1 MSMVNNAKKGIF
13 IIIIATLFFAI
24 MDGVSRY
31 LAETYNVFV
40 INMIRS
46 WVLALFVILISLRK
60 KDGIKKVLSS
70 KQPFVQFI
78 RGVLLTLAILIGV
91 YSFTKLGLVQTHS
104 IMSFFPLIV
113 VAFSGPILN
122 EKIGIQRWLAVIFG
136 FIGIIIILDPVNFI
150 LSFDGLLPLL
160 GAFVLGFYTILT
172 RKVSETDKSETSFFW
187 VAIIGFFIMSCLG
200 PFHWEPILFNDWGWM
215 ALLCVLSTVGHFL
228 LIMAYENAEASILQ
242 PFTYFQLLFA
252 SIIGICF
259 FNDKITLSIFVGG
272 SIVVL
277 SGIFAA
283 WRNHVKNK
291 KTLIV

>member
-60 KDGIKKVLSS
+60 KDGIKKISSS

-150 LSFDGLLPLL
+150 FSFDGLLPVL

>member
-1 MSMVNNAKKGIF
+1 MVNNAKKGIF

-46 WVLALFVILISLRK
+46 WILALFVILISLRK

-150 LSFDGLLPLL
+150 FSFDGLLPVL

-291 KTLIV
+291 KTLIG

>member
-1 MSMVNNAKKGIF
+1 MVNNAKKGIF

-150 LSFDGLLPLL
+150 FSFDGLLPVL

-291 KTLIV
+291 KTLIG

>member
-1 MSMVNNAKKGIF
+1 MVNNAKKGIF

-150 LSFDGLLPLL
+150 FSFDGLLPVL

-200 PFHWEPILFNDWGWM
+200 PFHWEPILFKDWGWM
-215 ALLCVLSTVGHFL
+215 AFLCVLSTVGHFL

-291 KTLIV
+291 KTLIG

>member
-1 MSMVNNAKKGIF
+1 MVNNAKKGIF

-150 LSFDGLLPLL
+150 FSFDGLLPVL

-259 FNDKITLSIFVGG
+259 FNDKITLAIFVGG

-291 KTLIV
+291 KTLIG

>member
-1 MSMVNNAKKGIF
+1 MVNNAKKGIF

-200 PFHWEPILFNDWGWM
+200 PFHWELILFNDWGWM

-291 KTLIV
+291 KTLIG

>member
-1 MSMVNNAKKGIF
+1 MVNNAKKGIF
-13 IIIIATLFFAI
+13 IIIVATLFFAI

-70 KQPFVQFI
+70 KQPFVQFV

-150 LSFDGLLPLL
+150 FSFDGLLPVL

-215 ALLCVLSTVGHFL
+215 FLLCVLSTVGHFL

-291 KTLIV
+291 KTLIG

>member
-1 MSMVNNAKKGIF
+1 MVNNAKKGIF

-150 LSFDGLLPLL
+150 FSFDGLLPVL

-215 ALLCVLSTVGHFL
+215 AFLCVLSTVGHFL

-291 KTLIV
+291 KTLII